1 MLRLESVG
9 DRDVTE
15 DELVAIV
22 NALPLLRVSWTR
34 IAFTSAKGLLV

>member
-34 IAFTSAKGLLV
+34 IPFTSAKG